1 MRQKFTVW
9 AKWNNRNNLDQI
21 TYPGVYAIAL
31 LETKD
36 ISGQKFEFREEII
49 YIGMTNS
56 RGGLQSRLRQFDNTI
71 THPNRQE
78 HSAAQRVIN
87 THQENKDLKNQLYVS
102 ISPFKCDVI
111 ANQPDDIRTMG
122 DVNQWERYC
131 LAEYYTNWGRLPE
144 FNLRA

>member
-71 THPNRQE
+71 THPNRNE
-78 HSAAQRVIN
+78 HSAAERVIYK
-87 THQENKDLKNQLYVS
+87 HQENKDLKNQLYVS
-102 ISPFKCDVI
+102 ICPFKCDV
-111 ANQPDDIRTMG
+111 NSNHPDDIRTIG
-122 DVNQWERYC
+122 DIKQCESYC
-131 LAEYYTNWGRLPE
+131 IAEYKAKWKRYPE
-144 FNLRA
+144 FNIRP